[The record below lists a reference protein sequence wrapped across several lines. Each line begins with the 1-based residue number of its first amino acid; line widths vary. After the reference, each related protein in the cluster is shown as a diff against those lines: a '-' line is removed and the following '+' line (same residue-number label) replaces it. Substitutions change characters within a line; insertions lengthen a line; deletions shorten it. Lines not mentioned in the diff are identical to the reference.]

1 LVTLYIAIA
10 LVLRLLRKRFGTDG
24 DRYASQ
30 LYAFELEQ
38 LEALS
43 EALFDFTSVA
53 DLEVWL
59 RAHGQ

>member
-24 DRYASQ
+24 DRYASK
-30 LYAFELEQ
+30 LDAFELEQ

-53 DLEVWL
+53 DLEIWL
-59 RAHGQ
+59 RSHGQ